1 VFFAI
6 WYKNFKG
13 EIMRRRAFGI
23 FFMFGVLAVSAQSV
37 CAAESE
43 AYSARTDRLVI
54 RGGVYPGG
62 GERREIR
69 MFERQVTAAA
79 QGNELGNIAMR
90 FSGIEEPSSSSYL
103 QRDQLINEE
112 TGSGSWIAML
122 IAGFGVALISIVR
135 RIRIIR

>member
-1 VFFAI
+1 
-6 WYKNFKG
+6 
-13 EIMRRRAFGI
+13 
-23 FFMFGVLAVSAQSV
+23 
-37 CAAESE
+37 
-43 AYSARTDRLVI
+43 
-54 RGGVYPGG
+54 
-62 GERREIR
+62 